1 MSSVDYVSAI
11 NTKGSG
17 LNITQIVESLV
28 DAETK
33 PKKDII
39 NKKIDSKNLDISS
52 IGTLTS
58 EIDTLQKSLISL
70 SNISKLKTSSGNTN
84 INLAV
89 TDVSKAKV
97 FNSDL
102 NVSALATAQ
111 TLEFSGFSLPTSSIG
126 SGSIK
131 IDFGNWIA
139 SDGTATDIDSLFA
152 ANTNVTANTS
162 LGTPITSLIT
172 SCIYKLKRS
181 S

>member
-1 MSSVDYVSAI
+1 MQTYVVIINRTISMSSVDYVSAI

-70 SNISKLKTSSGNTN
+70 SNISSLKPVVE
-84 INLAV
+84 I
-89 TDVSKAKV
+89 
-97 FNSDL
+97 
-102 NVSALATAQ
+102 Q
-111 TLEFSGFSLPTSSIG
+111 M
-126 SGSIK
+126 
-131 IDFGNWIA
+131 
-139 SDGTATDIDSLFA
+139 
-152 ANTNVTANTS
+152 
-162 LGTPITSLIT
+162 LI
-172 SCIYKLKRS
+172 
-181 S
+181 